1 MQTYVCLSV
10 QRSGYMASYK
20 DKKTGKWYCQ
30 FYYTD
35 WQGQRKHTSKRGFSR
50 KKDADAWEAKHK
62 YDVQQQKITME
73 YLLKRY
79 TDHIKSKVKL
89 GTLKITTMTNY
100 MHSINNYI
108 LPYFKRLNV
117 EEVTTDTINHWLVK
131 LQEKDLERKQLT
143 SSYINLLKSHLRI
156 IFNYAV
162 KEFSLSKNPVI
173 NAENIKNNVHNQRVK
188 LWTMNEY
195 YLFYSTIKQEDT
207 KLICN
212 LMFWGGLRIGEV
224 LALKPSSFCNNKVK
238 ITETKVHVN
247 KRYLYQSPKTK
258 SSIREVAIPHFVY
271 QQAMDYIAHLPYLN
285 NDDRLFQKSRTAIA
299 NIINE
304 RSIKLNLPRISPHI
318 LRHSYA
324 SMLLNLTKDPTVV
337 AKQIGHSNPGTTLSI
352 YSHMIPGEEKKAAEM
367 LDRLVTQNEIIDIK
381 SENSND

>member
-1 MQTYVCLSV
+1 
-10 QRSGYMASYK
+10 MASYK

-156 IFNYAV
+156 IFNGYV
-162 KEFSLSKNPVI
+162 
-173 NAENIKNNVHNQRVK
+173 
-188 LWTMNEY
+188 
-195 YLFYSTIKQEDT
+195 
-207 KLICN
+207 
-212 LMFWGGLRIGEV
+212 
-224 LALKPSSFCNNKVK
+224 
-238 ITETKVHVN
+238 
-247 KRYLYQSPKTK
+247 
-258 SSIREVAIPHFVY
+258 
-271 QQAMDYIAHLPYLN
+271 
-285 NDDRLFQKSRTAIA
+285 
-299 NIINE
+299 
-304 RSIKLNLPRISPHI
+304 
-318 LRHSYA
+318 
-324 SMLLNLTKDPTVV
+324 
-337 AKQIGHSNPGTTLSI
+337 TT
-352 YSHMIPGEEKKAAEM
+352 
-367 LDRLVTQNEIIDIK
+367 
-381 SENSND
+381 NS